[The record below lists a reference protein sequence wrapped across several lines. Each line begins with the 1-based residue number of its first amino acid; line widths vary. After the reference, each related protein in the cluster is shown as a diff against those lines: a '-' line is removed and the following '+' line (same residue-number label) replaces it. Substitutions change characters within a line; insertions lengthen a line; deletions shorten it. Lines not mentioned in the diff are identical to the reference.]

1 MEQYISG
8 AGKHA
13 NSEGLAQAVT
23 DYWNSL
29 EDSESPALADRG
41 LAPRTARERF
51 RRMGYCWVDLK
62 KEVYKDGHERPDV
75 VAYRQDTVLV
85 VQLWKE
91 TVAASLVY
99 GVQGVAPPDQG
110 AVVESGRGLWLGTPT
125 GTRAALVVEG

>member
-51 RRMGYCWVDLK
+51 RRMGLLK
-62 KEVYKDGHERPDV
+62 
-75 VAYRQDTVLV
+75 
-85 VQLWKE
+85 
-91 TVAASLVY
+91 
-99 GVQGVAPPDQG
+99 
-110 AVVESGRGLWLGTPT
+110 
-125 GTRAALVVEG
+125 AALREVGNLSLFAVPKES